1 MSTQVNTAFVQQYS
15 ANVQMLSQQ
24 MGSRLRDAVSI
35 ENVVG
40 QHAFIDQ
47 IGKATAVK
55 RTTRH
60 GDTPQMDTPHS
71 RRRLSLDSYEYAD
84 LVDDQDKVRMLIDP
98 TSSYA
103 RAAAAAMGRAMDEV
117 IISAATGA
125 ATTNGGVESGGV
137 ASSTVSLDATNNSVG
152 SSSSNDGLT
161 IAKLREAKR
170 KIDLN
175 DVDPSI
181 PRYIAVGPKQ
191 IEDLLGTT
199 EVTSSDFNTIKAL
212 VQGDV
217 DTFMGFRFIMTNLLA
232 IDSNDIRKCF
242 AWAEDGITL
251 GVGKDIMARIDER
264 ADKGYATQVY
274 YCMDIGAVRMEEAKV
289 CQIFC
294 DETPD

>member
-1 MSTQVNTAFVQQYS
+1 MSQQITTAFVQQYS

-24 MGSRLRDAVSI
+24 MGSRLRDAVRL
-35 ENVVG
+35 ETVVG
-40 QHAFIDQ
+40 KNAFIDQ
-47 IGKATAVK
+47 IGSVTAQL
-55 RTTRH
+55 RSSRH
-60 GDTPQMDTPHS
+60 ADTPQIDTPHQ
-71 RRRLSLDSYEYAD
+71 RRRLSIASYEFAD
-84 LVDDQDKVRMLIDP
+84 LIDDQDKVRMLIDP

-103 RAAAAAMGRAMDEV
+103 QAAAAAMGRAMDDV
-117 IISAATGA
+117 IITAALGTANTGETGSGSAT
-125 ATTNGGVESGGV
+125 
-137 ASSTVSLDATNNSVG
+137 LDATNNMVG

-161 IAKLREAKR
+161 IAKLTEAKR
-170 KIDLN
+170 KMDLN

-199 EVTSSDFNTIKAL
+199 QVTSSDFNTIKAL

-217 DTFMGFRFIMTNLLA
+217 DTFMGFQFIMTNRLD
-232 IDSNDIRKCF
+232 IDSNDIRSCF

-251 GVGKDIMARIDER
+251 GIGKDVQARIDER
-264 ADKGYATQVY
+264 NDKGYATQVY

-289 CQIFC
+289 VKIFC